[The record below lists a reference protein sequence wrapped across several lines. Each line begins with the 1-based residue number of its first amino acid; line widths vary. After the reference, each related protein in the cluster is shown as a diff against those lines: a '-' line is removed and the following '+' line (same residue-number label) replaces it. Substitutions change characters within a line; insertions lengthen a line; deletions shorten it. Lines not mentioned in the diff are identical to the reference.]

1 MGAVVSASSCS
12 TLRSSISACTPCTF
26 TVIMRLMTHMRTG
39 LGVLFDVVLLGKF
52 YVHVGLGGGEGDGSV
67 EFLAVGGEYV
77 GHGELLVVVCEGV
90 SQW

>member
-1 MGAVVSASSCS
+1 
-12 TLRSSISACTPCTF
+12 
-26 TVIMRLMTHMRTG
+26 MRTG

-90 SQW
+90 SGDKLLSAGNQNLFGISICSSLTSFL